1 MKIRHIILGLSL
13 ALGLALVFVASTL
26 VQEELGKLDNARRLE
41 ASNHVREHLLVAS
54 IALAQERTRSY
65 VQLLTGDFVVSQEA
79 GDELREQVNLA
90 LFEARR
96 ELVDQRSLLQGAE
109 NAIEMIVSVEA
120 RLQNNRRAL
129 DELLPVVPATLAEAA
144 PWLDNV
150 TALVQALQSSRLDL
164 LRNNRPTD
172 PMMAAEANI
181 RSFTD
186 VLHEGVAYNEAIGVA
201 LLAHS
206 GAAGEQRLL
215 ATMERNIG
223 RIDLAW
229 QLISDEITPM
239 LPANVRGAIAA
250 VHEIYVRTYNP
261 LQVTLVNAA
270 PNMTRPALLK
280 SWTQN
285 SKNSLDSLSVMQRTL
300 LDSSRVRLSAVVS
313 NARQSAIG
321 VALLAL
327 AGALAAVL
335 IVLVVRRRIMQP
347 LIQVSEAMVRLAAND
362 LTTPAPRARRHDEVG
377 QMTNALRTFKA
388 NAIQRQRNQLELQKV
403 HLSLQETYDQLRR
416 DLEAAAM
423 IQKVMLPGPGT
434 IESVRHS
441 GFYMP
446 SSLIAGDTYNVT
458 RKPDGTVG
466 FFQIDV
472 AGHGAGAAL
481 VSVAGQH
488 TLSQALLS
496 RRDDETLEQVLAN
509 VNNQWP
515 PDLPYFTT
523 IFGEIDAV
531 EPRAKI
537 VQAGHPCPV
546 HIRSDGTVEL
556 LGESGYPIGM
566 LSQVSYDG
574 LEIEFGQGDRLLIYS
589 DGVVETENKAGE
601 FYSQDRL
608 LELVAR
614 HASLP
619 TDEML
624 ATLQASL
631 RNWRGGAT
639 LTDDVSVL
647 IVERKNPWGL
657 TNAIH

>member
-1 MKIRHIILGLSL
+1 
-13 ALGLALVFVASTL
+13 
-26 VQEELGKLDNARRLE
+26 
-41 ASNHVREHLLVAS
+41 LLVAS
-54 IALAQERTRSY
+54 TALSQERTRSY
-65 VQLLTGDFVVSQEA
+65 VQLLTGDFVVSQDA
-79 GDELREQVNLA
+79 GKALREQVDLA
-90 LFEARR
+90 LLEARR
-96 ELVDQRSLLQGAE
+96 ELVEQQAYLQGA
-109 NAIEMIVSVEA
+109 NQAVALIVGLEA
-120 RLQNNRRAL
+120 QLQANRRSLDQAL
-129 DELLPVVPATLAEAA
+129 DEAPTTVEAA
-144 PWLDNV
+144 AWWLDSV
-150 TALVQALQSSRLDL
+150 TALVGAIQSSRLDL
-164 LRNNRPTD
+164 LRNNRPID
-172 PMMAAEANI
+172 PVMSAEANI

-186 VLHEGVAYNEAIGVA
+186 VLHEAVAYNEAIGVA
-201 LLAHS
+201 LLTHD
-206 GAAGEQRLL
+206 GAGEQRLL

-229 QLISDEITPM
+229 QLIDDEVTTM
-239 LPANVRGAIAA
+239 LPGDVREAISAA
-250 VHEIYVRTYNP
+250 HQIYSRTYNP

-270 PNMTRPALLK
+270 PNLTRPTLLR

-285 SKNSLDSLSVMQRTL
+285 SKSSLDSLSVMQRTV
-300 LDSSRVRLSAVVS
+300 LDSSRVRLGGLVRHAQ
-313 NARQSAIG
+313 QSAIG

-327 AGALAAVL
+327 AGALAAAL
-335 IVLVVRRRIMQP
+335 IVLVVRRRIMRP
-347 LIQVSEAMVRLAAND
+347 LMQVSEAMVRLAAND
-362 LTTPAPRARRHDEVG
+362 LTTPAPRARRQDEVG

-403 HLSLQETYDQLRR
+403 NLSLQETYDQLRR

-423 IQKVMLPGPGT
+423 IQKVMLPAPGT
-434 IESVRHS
+434 LGSVRHS
-441 GFYMP
+441 GFHMP

-458 RKPDGTVG
+458 TKPDGTVG

-496 RRDDETLEQVLAN
+496 RRDGESLEQVLAT
-509 VNNQWP
+509 VNDQWP

-537 VQAGHPCPV
+537 VQAGHPCPL
-546 HIRSDGTVEL
+546 HIRSDGTVQL

-614 HASLP
+614 HALMP
-619 TDEML
+619 TDDIL
-624 ATLQASL
+624 ATLQTSL
-631 RNWRGGAT
+631 RKWRGGAT

-647 IVERKNPWGL
+647 IVERKSPWGL